1 MKNQMA
7 NMNGRGRGTL
17 SWVSASLWL
26 LVAFFLSSAPARAQ
40 FSIDWF
46 TIDGGG
52 GTSTG
57 GVYAVSG
64 TIGQPDAGTLAGGN
78 FSIVG
83 GFWGL
88 LSLVQTPNAPL
99 LSIALTATNTA
110 IISWPSSSTGFVL
123 QQNTND
129 VASLNWSNVLTAPT
143 DNGTIRYIIVNPP
156 TGNRFYRLQRP

>member
-1 MKNQMA
+1 MKNEVA
-7 NMNGRGRGTL
+7 NTNGRGWL
-17 SWVSASLWL
+17 SRISAFLWL
-26 LVAFFLSSAPARAQ
+26 LVALFLSSASARAQ

-57 GVYAVSG
+57 GVYSLSG
-64 TIGQPDAGTLAGGN
+64 TIGQPDAGALTGGN
-78 FSIVG
+78 FSLAG

-88 LSLVQTPNAPL
+88 LTLVQTPDAPL

-110 IISWPSSSTGFVL
+110 IISWPSPSTGFVL
-123 QQNTND
+123 QQNTNN
-129 VASLNWSNVLTAPT
+129 VASLTWSNVLATPT

-156 TGNRFYRLQRP
+156 TGNRYYRLKRP